1 METKA
6 ENARIVPQ
14 DIFSDVERALV
25 DVEFEETGA
34 RLKVAEVGEEV
45 TKTESAM
52 RIAGIEGGEDDVG
65 HGGRITRFAERIERT
80 NVNARPS
87 GRLAG
92 RRVARKELPNVFHDV
107 FHACVG
113 SSEHFRTRSRSP

>member
-14 DIFSDVERALV
+14 DVFSDVERALV

-52 RIAGIEGGEDDVG
+52 RIAGIERGEDDVG

-80 NVNARPS
+80 NATP
-87 GRLAG
+87 GH
-92 RRVARKELPNVFHDV
+92 RVGWPG
-107 FHACVG
+107 VG
-113 SSEHFRTRSRSP
+113 LRAQNYLT